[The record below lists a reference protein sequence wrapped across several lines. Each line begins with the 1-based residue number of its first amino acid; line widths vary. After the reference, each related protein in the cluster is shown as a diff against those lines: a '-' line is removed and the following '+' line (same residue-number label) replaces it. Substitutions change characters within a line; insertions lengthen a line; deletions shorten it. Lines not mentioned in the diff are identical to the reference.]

1 MDTDKIIIAILILVV
16 FGLVLY
22 LCLRKNTCQPCLQ
35 PWTGDQLN
43 TSFDLFRSIL
53 PTEENKMLKCLIS
66 ELSRKMSFEDFK
78 AKNNTERLE
87 SILYIKEN
95 CRPQPWTGGQL
106 TSSLDIFRY
115 ILPTEDDNMLKC
127 LISELSRKMSFEDFK
142 AKNNTQRLQSILYIK
157 ENCLQPWTGEQLTS
171 TFNMLSTSTILPPD
185 MAKDKNLIQ
194 CFVSELSRKM
204 SFKDF
209 QTKNDAQIREIIL
222 GVKGNWSNCMKNSLM
237 ENLLSIKK
245 PKALSTDCVK
255 CIIGTLEQQYS
266 PIDITNMKKEDLE
279 NIMKTVIMSCPPC
292 K

>member
-43 TSFDLFRSIL
+43 TSFDLFRS
-53 PTEENKMLKCLIS
+53 
-66 ELSRKMSFEDFK
+66 
-78 AKNNTERLE
+78 
-87 SILYIKEN
+87 
-95 CRPQPWTGGQL
+95 
-106 TSSLDIFRY
+106 

-222 GVKGNWSNCMKNSLM
+222 GVKGNWSNCIKKYLM

-245 PKALSTDCVK
+245 PKALSNDCVK
-255 CIIGTLEQQYS
+255 
-266 PIDITNMKKEDLE
+266 
-279 NIMKTVIMSCPPC
+279 
-292 K
+292 

>member
-66 ELSRKMSFEDFK
+66 ELSRKMSFKDFL
-78 AKNNTERLE
+78 AQNNTERLE
-87 SILYIKEN
+87 S
-95 CRPQPWTGGQL
+95 
-106 TSSLDIFRY
+106 
-115 ILPTEDDNMLKC
+115 
-127 LISELSRKMSFEDFK
+127 
-142 AKNNTQRLQSILYIK
+142 
-157 ENCLQPWTGEQLTS
+157 
-171 TFNMLSTSTILPPD
+171 
-185 MAKDKNLIQ
+185 
-194 CFVSELSRKM
+194 
-204 SFKDF
+204 
-209 QTKNDAQIREIIL
+209 IL

-245 PKALSTDCVK
+245 PKALSNDCVK

-279 NIMKTVIMSCPPC
+279 NIMKTVIMSCTTC